1 MKELKPDERKALE
14 GEYLLRIGI
23 LQNLADKLQAVVID
37 ALQSIKHIDRIYF
50 RVKGCES
57 FLKKALD
64 KRRNYIEPLI
74 EIEDQIAGRVLV
86 FYEYDLEI
94 VRKILDGTFHFIE
107 ADIKRPEEFNEF
119 GYETDHYIF
128 LIPKNMLPRQWN
140 EYENL
145 PTTAEL
151 QIRTLFMHA
160 YAEPQHDI
168 DFKGSGNLPNNIRRQ
183 LAWIAASAWG
193 GDHAYSEIIR
203 WMRESGKFPE
213 IF

>member
-1 MKELKPDERKALE
+1 MLNGKYDMRLPFETTVKPF
-14 GEYLLRIGI
+14 YSLLGTPE
-23 LQNLADKLQAVVID
+23 K
-37 ALQSIKHIDRIYF
+37 
-50 RVKGCES
+50 
-57 FLKKALD
+57 D
-64 KRRNYIEPLI
+64 KRLC
-74 EIEDQIAGRVLV
+74 
-86 FYEYDLEI
+86 F
-94 VRKILDGTFHFIE
+94 
-107 ADIKRPEEFNEF
+107 
-119 GYETDHYIF
+119 YETDHYIF

-213 IF
+213 IFFVSW